1 MSSLRYRREFD
12 KWLNDFKETDTYAN
26 IVNDY
31 EECWSEIY
39 KELHRRF
46 KENIWNPS
54 KLAMGFFGNDVSTNH
69 QRNPENDVSTNE
81 QRNPPA
87 DVKKDEEGKFYW
99 WHPNPAKNGFKNKDN
114 DCYLLRE

>member
-26 IVNDY
+26 IVDGY

-54 KLAMGFFGNDVSTNH
+54 KLAKGFFG
-69 QRNPENDVSTNE
+69 NDVSTNE

-99 WHPNPAKNGFKNKDN
+99 
-114 DCYLLRE
+114 

>member
-12 KWLNDFKETDTYAN
+12 KWLNDFKETDDYAN
-26 IVNDY
+26 IVDGY

-54 KLAMGFFGNDVSTNH
+54 KLALGFFGN
-69 QRNPENDVSTNE
+69 PGNDVSTNE

-87 DVKKDEEGKFYW
+87 DVKKDEEFY
-99 WHPNPAKNGFKNKDN
+99 
-114 DCYLLRE
+114 